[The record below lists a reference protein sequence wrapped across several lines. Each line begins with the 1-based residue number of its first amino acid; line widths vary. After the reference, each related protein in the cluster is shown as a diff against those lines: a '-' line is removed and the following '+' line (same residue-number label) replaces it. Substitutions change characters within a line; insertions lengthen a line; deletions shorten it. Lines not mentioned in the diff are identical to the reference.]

1 MNFTIR
7 SFENSDLDDVV
18 ALSVAAWEP
27 IFVSWE
33 KILGPE
39 LYPIAIYPDWRIGQ
53 ADVVKRVCSDENNQT
68 WVAIVDEQIVGY
80 IVYDLDEENQTGE
93 VQLLAVHPDDQN
105 DGVGAALNELALA
118 KMQEAGMKLAVVGT
132 GGDEGHAPARRSYE
146 KAGYTGLPQVR
157 YYKKL

>member
-1 MNFTIR
+1 MSFTIR
-7 SFENSDLDDVV
+7 PFEKSDLDDVV
-18 ALSVAAWEP
+18 TLSVAAWEP
-27 IFVSWE
+27 IFVSWQ

-53 ADVVKRVCSDENNQT
+53 ANVVRRIFGDENNQT
-68 WVAIVDEQIVGY
+68 WVATVDEQIIGY
-80 IVYDLDEENQTGE
+80 IVYNLNEDKQTGE

-105 DGVGAALNELALA
+105 DGVGTALNELALE